1 MGGVAGCSGRDPAP
15 SFGYTLLDGAKGH
28 TDGLRG
34 KAVLV
39 NFWATS
45 CVSCVKEMPQIV
57 ATHQRFKARG
67 FETLA
72 VAMSYD
78 PPAYVANFAQT
89 RQLPFGVVI
98 DNTGAIARAF
108 NDTQITPTTFLIDKR
123 GAIVAKCSAAG
134 NHVCQKAV
142 DVFAEAYGAECGVAA
157 LKWLPYGGLYVSG
170 GIGAKNPHWIQ
181 HPSFLNAYKDKG
193 RLSELVMSVPLY
205 LVLAEDTGE
214 RGDLFYGEQMLSQ
227 K

>member
-1 MGGVAGCSGRDPAP
+1 MKPFFPTPSSTHLPPRRALLATAALLLGGVAGCSARDPAP

-28 TDGLRG
+28 TDALRG
-34 KAVLV
+34 KVLLV

-123 GAIVAKCSAAG
+123 GAIVKRYVG
-134 NHVCQKAV
+134 EP
-142 DVFAEAYGAECGVAA
+142 DFAE
-157 LKWLPYGGLYVSG
+157 LGGLVE
-170 GIGAKNPHWIQ
+170 K
-181 HPSFLNAYKDKG
+181 L
-193 RLSELVMSVPLY
+193 
-205 LVLAEDTGE
+205 LAEA
-214 RGDLFYGEQMLSQ
+214 
-227 K
+227 

>member
-1 MGGVAGCSGRDPAP
+1 MRSSTHLPPRRALLATAALLLGGVAGCSGRDPAP

-28 TDGLRG
+28 TDALRG
-34 KAVLV
+34 KVVLV

-108 NDTQITPTTFLIDKR
+108 GGVRATPTTLLIDR
-123 GAIVAKCSAAG
+123 SHFEVWRHEGEPNFGALQERIG
-134 NHVCQKAV
+134 QLL
-142 DVFAEAYGAECGVAA
+142 EARA
-157 LKWLPYGGLYVSG
+157 
-170 GIGAKNPHWIQ
+170 
-181 HPSFLNAYKDKG
+181 
-193 RLSELVMSVPLY
+193 
-205 LVLAEDTGE
+205 
-214 RGDLFYGEQMLSQ
+214 
-227 K
+227 